1 MELQTWL
8 DMTMFPA
15 SNYLPL
21 VHELADLAWET
32 DRGIVLAEA
41 LAELLRRQRVILP
54 TVDVIERVCGEAVTL
69 GTRQEY
75 EALTTALSDDHRLA
89 LDRLLAIR
97 EGTKG
102 SGLIWLR
109 QAEGN
114 QKALDLLKRIS
125 PIAWQHIH
133 FLGHY
138 AFRDRKNPIDLE
150 AILASVNFF

>member
-109 QAEGN
+109 QLSAPRFATQRDQQE
-114 QKALDLLKRIS
+114 
-125 PIAWQHIH
+125 
-133 FLGHY
+133 LG
-138 AFRDRKNPIDLE
+138 
-150 AILASVNFF
+150 LAVDQRSGGRVR